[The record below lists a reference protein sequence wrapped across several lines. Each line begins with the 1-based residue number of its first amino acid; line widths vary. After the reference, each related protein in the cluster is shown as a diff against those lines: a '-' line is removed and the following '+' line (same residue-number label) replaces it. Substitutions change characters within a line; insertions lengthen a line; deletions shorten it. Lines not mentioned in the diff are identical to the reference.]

1 MRVRLARSAAA
12 RFLLATYTVVGA
24 SAASAEPHPRL
35 VVFLAID
42 QGRAEY
48 LERFRPALEGGLR
61 LLLERG
67 LVFTETHHAHAITV
81 TAPGHA
87 SLSTGRYPAHT
98 GIVGNEWFERG
109 ENREVYCVEDR
120 EFPVLPV
127 LGRESRWADV
137 LGRSPRRLRGTA
149 LGDWMKKKVGDSR
162 VYSVAGKDR
171 SSVLM
176 GGKEADGAFWFDG
189 ETGQWVTSRYYMKEY
204 PAWVREFHARRVADG
219 YFGRTWEPLPVA
231 DALLAAM
238 NVEASRAGAGAKD
251 SGIPKVI
258 GRGSLA
264 EDSGFYHV
272 FFETPFLESHL
283 LAFAESLVRAE
294 RLGADEVPD
303 LLALGFSSIDSV
315 GHDYGPNSRELL
327 DAILRLDRELGAFFR
342 FLDETVGLFR
352 VGFALSADHGVAGL
366 PEYQVRHGL
375 PGGRVSTAD
384 MACIAG
390 AEKTGWFMA
399 PLQFDEKALRRE
411 KLTRSAAEALVAEDI
426 ARCPGVA
433 RVWTRTEIERVNEA
447 EWPTPDPTLLQFA
460 RSYFPGRSPDLFVQF
475 AEGLIEDRMGT
486 THGSP
491 FRYDSHVPG
500 IVVWP
505 GIEPR
510 SIGDRVATVD
520 LPVTIASLLGLRT
533 PVDVDGLDRSD
544 LMR

>member
-1 MRVRLARSAAA
+1 MRVLLARRAALWFFVAAA
-12 RFLLATYTVVGA
+12 AVLGA
-24 SAASAEPHPRL
+24 GAASAELPPRL
-35 VVFLAID
+35 LVFLVID

-48 LERFRPALEGGLR
+48 LQRFRPALEGGLR
-61 LLLERG
+61 LLLDRG
-67 LVFTETHHAHAITV
+67 VVFTKTHHAHAITV

-98 GIVGNEWFERG
+98 GIVGNEWFDRE

-120 EFPVLPV
+120 DSPVLPV
-127 LGRESRWADV
+127 TGRESRWAEV

-149 LGDWMKKKVGDSR
+149 LGDWMKKRDGDSR

-176 GGKEADGAFWFDG
+176 AGKKADGAFWFDG

-204 PAWVREFHARRVADG
+204 PAWVREFHARRLADG
-219 YFGRTWEPLPVA
+219 YFGRTWEALPVA
-231 DALLAAM
+231 DALLASM
-238 NVEASRAGAGAKD
+238 KIEASRAGSGAKD

-272 FFETPFLESHL
+272 LFETPFLESYL

-294 RLGADEVPD
+294 GLGADEVPD

-327 DAILRLDRELGAFFR
+327 DAVLRLDRELGAFIR
-342 FLDETVGLFR
+342 FLDETVGLSR

-366 PEYQVRHGL
+366 PEYQARHGL
-375 PGGRVSTAD
+375 PGGRLSVSD
-384 MACIAG
+384 LACIARAG
-390 AEKTGWFMA
+390 KPGWFTA
-399 PLQFDEKALRRE
+399 PLHFDEKALRRE
-411 KLTRSAAEALVAEDI
+411 QLIRAAAEALVAEEI
-426 ARCPGVA
+426 TACPGVA
-433 RVWTRTEIERVNEA
+433 RVWTRTEIERLKEGD
-447 EWPTPDPTLLQFA
+447 EPDSDPTLLQFA
-460 RSYFPGRSPDLFVQF
+460 RSSFSGRGPDLFVQF
-475 AEGLIEDRMGT
+475 AEGLIEDSVGT

-491 FRYDSHVPG
+491 YAYDSHVPG
-500 IVVWP
+500 IIVWP

-510 SIGDRVATVD
+510 SVPDRIATVD
-520 LPVTIASLLGLRT
+520 LAVTIASLLSLKA
-533 PVDVDGLDRSD
+533 PDDVDGLDRSG
-544 LMR
+544 LMH